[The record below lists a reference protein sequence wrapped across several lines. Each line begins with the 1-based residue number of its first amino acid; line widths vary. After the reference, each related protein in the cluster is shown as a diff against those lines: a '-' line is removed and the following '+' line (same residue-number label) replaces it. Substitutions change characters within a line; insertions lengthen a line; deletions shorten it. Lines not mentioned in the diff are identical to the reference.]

1 MRLSS
6 SALAAAFVTTAIA
19 ALPAQAAPMRTI
31 IPDAAGGYDERTAAV
46 IPDAAGGYEPAAPEA
61 GLPGIQRVPAGRTL
75 PVAPRSAPA
84 VTPTAS
90 DDGVP
95 WVVLALGLAGGTIGI
110 TAASMRADAR
120 RRAPRARVT
129 V

>member
-75 PVAPRSAPA
+75 PIAPRSAPA
-84 VTPTAS
+84 VSRPRPTTACRGWCWPSAS
-90 DDGVP
+90 P
-95 WVVLALGLAGGTIGI
+95 
-110 TAASMRADAR
+110 AARSGSR
-120 RRAPRARVT
+120 RRACAPTRAGARPAPG
-129 V
+129 